1 VETVLKEHVNVK
13 KVVLVDAI
21 MQKKIVN
28 VEIARQEIVI
38 AISMLH
44 NIFTKKEIWYF
55 LPNLFFINL
64 KLSKSN

>member
-21 MQKKIVN
+21 MQKKIAN
-28 VEIARQEIVI
+28 VETAKQENVI

-44 NIFTKKEIWYF
+44 NIPIKKEIWYF
-55 LPNLFFINL
+55 TKSLFL
-64 KLSKSN
+64 LT

>member
-28 VEIARQEIVI
+28 VETAKQENVI

-44 NIFTKKEIWYF
+44 NIPIKKEIWNF
-55 LPNLFFINL
+55 TKSLFY
-64 KLSKSN
+64 